1 MLLASTGLS
10 DQTCTGDGQPG
21 LPTGAHPGDL
31 DPRQVQ
37 RATTARSG
45 DEGVDRGQMSGGEVA
60 RAGAPGEQQPA
71 QDTGAQGRRQGGEVG
86 GERLGDG
93 GEGGGRLVGERVE
106 VVGVGAQEVG
116 GAGERLRQTRAEVLG
131 EGREDRA
138 RPGAG
143 EGGVGVRR
151 VVPGVEA
158 GGGARRAGRR
168 PVDLK
173 ERAGEGDAPS
183 RRRRGHAGEG
193 AGAGAAQESQEDLL
207 GLVVAGVAEQH
218 EGGVEVAGRGGERGV
233 AGLAGVGLGAGASA
247 GDADPAHDDDLVG
260 AAVGGA
266 HRPALIGGTLGDLG
280 RPGLQVVV
288 DDDDAGA
295 GGSPFVQEGVGEGE
309 GVRSPADGREDE
321 GARGFGSVVPGH
333 AGAHRTSERCLR
345 RMSCCHRPM
354 MTRHSEGLPMRVRS
368 PFVLALAALALAGC
382 GTDDPTPAATGSS
395 SSSSMTSASSSSSPA
410 AEEDHDDEH
419 EGEEG
424 HEHEGEHEHEAY
436 DHLDVACEAELSQM
450 QGEEGSGQVLSASV
464 EPDLTCAQAV
474 PVVTAISALH
484 PVGGAPTTLTA
495 KGFEC
500 EVEQDDPDGMQV
512 EVFRCTDDRGVVV
525 WARTA

>member
-1 MLLASTGLS
+1 
-10 DQTCTGDGQPG
+10 
-21 LPTGAHPGDL
+21 
-31 DPRQVQ
+31 
-37 RATTARSG
+37 
-45 DEGVDRGQMSGGEVA
+45 
-60 RAGAPGEQQPA
+60 
-71 QDTGAQGRRQGGEVG
+71 
-86 GERLGDG
+86 
-93 GEGGGRLVGERVE
+93 
-106 VVGVGAQEVG
+106 
-116 GAGERLRQTRAEVLG
+116 
-131 EGREDRA
+131 
-138 RPGAG
+138 
-143 EGGVGVRR
+143 
-151 VVPGVEA
+151 
-158 GGGARRAGRR
+158 
-168 PVDLK
+168 
-173 ERAGEGDAPS
+173 
-183 RRRRGHAGEG
+183 
-193 AGAGAAQESQEDLL
+193 
-207 GLVVAGVAEQH
+207 
-218 EGGVEVAGRGGERGV
+218 
-233 AGLAGVGLGAGASA
+233 
-247 GDADPAHDDDLVG
+247 
-260 AAVGGA
+260 
-266 HRPALIGGTLGDLG
+266 
-280 RPGLQVVV
+280 
-288 DDDDAGA
+288 
-295 GGSPFVQEGVGEGE
+295 
-309 GVRSPADGREDE
+309 
-321 GARGFGSVVPGH
+321 
-333 AGAHRTSERCLR
+333 
-345 RMSCCHRPM
+345 
-354 MTRHSEGLPMRVRS
+354 MRVRS